1 MEILKITL
9 LVFLSVILG
18 LKAMVS
24 HLTRSKEEIAQRVLL
39 YTRGKTRGESDSTE
53 NQTVSKLFILLRLLA
68 PRKLVE
74 AAEQELLQ
82 ADIPLRAEEF
92 VFIQLGA
99 VFIPALLGSLLLE
112 NTVLTILLALVG
124 AFLPVMFLKY
134 AKIRRMKRFNDQ
146 LGDGL
151 LIMSNSLRA
160 GYSFLQTLDSL
171 RKESL
176 PPLSTEVSR
185 ALHEMKLGTPT
196 EEALQNMTKRVKS
209 DDFDLIVT
217 AVSIQRQ
224 VGGNLAEVLDNIAS
238 TIQERIRIKGEVRT
252 LTAQGRISGVIVGLL
267 PVFLAGFLFIINPIY
282 MSILFKNTLGLALL
296 GGALISEFI
305 GVLLIKKIVN
315 IDY

>member
-18 LKAMVS
+18 LKAIVS

-39 YTRGKTRGESDSTE
+39 YTREKKRGESDSTD
-53 NQTVSKLFILLRLLA
+53 NQTGSKLFILFRLLA

-92 VFIQLGA
+92 VIIQLGA
-99 VFIPALLGSLLLE
+99 VFIPVILGSLLLN
-112 NTVLTILLALVG
+112 NTAVTILLALVG
-124 AFLPVMFLKY
+124 AFVPILFLKY
-134 AKIRRMKRFNDQ
+134 AKIRRLKRFNDQ

-238 TIQERIRIKGEVRT
+238 TIQERLRIKGEVRT

-267 PVFLAGFLFIINPIY
+267 PVFLAGFLFIINPTY
-282 MSILFKNTLGLALL
+282 MAILFKHPLGLALL

-305 GVLLIKKIVN
+305 GILLIKKIVN